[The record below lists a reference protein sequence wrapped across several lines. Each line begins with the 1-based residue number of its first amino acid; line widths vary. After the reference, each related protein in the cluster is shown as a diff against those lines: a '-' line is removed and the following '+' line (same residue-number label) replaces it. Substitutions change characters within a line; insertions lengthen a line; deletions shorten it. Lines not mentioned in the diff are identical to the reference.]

1 MLSENSLV
9 RQYNIAAAKSA
20 ENARFAAARAMI
32 EREYLDL
39 CNITVIVQSR
49 DSESGIT
56 AMTEETVI
64 FNQPCKLS
72 FEKLSPSENTETSAA
87 VSQRVKL
94 FLSPEI
100 EVKCG
105 SKITVQQSNGKSG
118 VYALSGIPAVY
129 PTHQEVMLKAV
140 SECEEAEAYGYS

>member
-9 RQYNIAAAKSA
+9 REYNIASAKSA
-20 ENARFAAARAMI
+20 ENARFALVRTTL
-32 EREYLDL
+32 EREYLDV
-39 CNITVIVQSR
+39 CDITVIVQSR
-49 DSESGIT
+49 DEQSGIT

-72 FEKLSPSENTETSAA
+72 FEKLSPSENTETTA
-87 VSQRVKL
+87 VISQRAKL

-100 EVKCG
+100 ELKYG
-105 SKITVQQSNGKSG
+105 SKISVRQLNGNSG

-140 SECEEAEAYGYS
+140 LECEEAES